1 MTTNEFWA
9 RIAINAAIIIVGVI
23 LLAAGHALGGIIAIA
38 GVAGIGWTALK
49 AKRQIREMNAAIAAK
64 RARQSS

>member
-9 RIAINAAIIIVGVI
+9 RIAINAAITAVGVI
-23 LLAAGHALGGIIAIA
+23 LLATGLALGGIIALA

-49 AKRQIREMNAAIAAK
+49 AKRQIRDMNAAIAAK
-64 RARQSS
+64 RAGHSS

>member
-9 RIAINAAIIIVGVI
+9 RIAINAAFIAVGLI
-23 LLAAGHALGGIIAIA
+23 LLTTGLALGGVIALA

-49 AKRQIREMNAAIAAK
+49 AKRQIRDMNEAIAAK
-64 RARQSS
+64 RAGHSS

>member
-9 RIAINAAIIIVGVI
+9 RIAINAVFIAVGLI
-23 LLAAGHALGGIIAIA
+23 LLATGLALGGVIALA

-49 AKRQIREMNAAIAAK
+49 AKRQIRDMNAAIAAK
-64 RARQSS
+64 RAGHSS